1 MMNLGITNLTNPY
14 LWSSFGPYAWTSNY
28 GYETQMNVFPSSMP
42 YYMAELGHGMLNP
55 NHVSQWN
62 PMFAM
67 PVQNY
72 NVNPFLTEQGISAA
86 AEYGKNL
93 IAQALDGATYMQNAQ
108 NLSAISGQCEALM
121 KDEKLTDEQ
130 KAKLKTVQ
138 DKAKALQ
145 QELKEYKAEM
155 QKQDSDKTAL
165 RAKLDK
171 IEKDV
176 KALEKEYVEV
186 VKEIKSE
193 LEALAKKEENDKAN
207 VEDKD
212 KIKDDKKVDDKAEE
226 KVEDKDKTKVEDKDN
241 GKAEANTVQYSAKS
255 TQSQY
260 NTSKEAQISGAM
272 IAQDVF
278 AAVNGPGTDD
288 EKLETS
294 MEAITKDNVMEVLD
308 FWNTKYAKEFKGE
321 SLLESI
327 YDDVFWGNDR
337 EKYTRKLMDTLA
349 EKAKDAGVDIS
360 ADYNQLNEELK
371 AFWRDDK
378 KIYELINKIHKNLG
392 GKEYI
397 AK

>member
-1 MMNLGITNLTNPY
+1 
-14 LWSSFGPYAWTSNY
+14 
-28 GYETQMNVFPSSMP
+28 
-42 YYMAELGHGMLNP
+42 
-55 NHVSQWN
+55 
-62 PMFAM
+62 
-67 PVQNY
+67 
-72 NVNPFLTEQGISAA
+72 
-86 AEYGKNL
+86 
-93 IAQALDGATYMQNAQ
+93 
-108 NLSAISGQCEALM
+108 M

-226 KVEDKDKTKVEDKDN
+226 KVEDKDN

-360 ADYNQLNEELK
+360 ADYNQLNEELQ